1 MSSESRSSAN
11 LLLDFLVRNGMDRF
25 INVPTRGNNILD
37 LLITNISEIIL
48 DVKAERTSLSDHN
61 WVTVSLGCHF
71 QPDHTVSHDS
81 LKGRDFD
88 FSCFDFSRTDF
99 PRMESYLESVSWNP
113 EIDSNPGNF
122 LT

>member
-1 MSSESRSSAN
+1 
-11 LLLDFLVRNGMDRF
+11 MDQF
-25 INVPTRGNNILD
+25 VNVPTRENNLLD
-37 LLITNISEIIL
+37 LLITSISKIIL

-61 WVTVSLGCHF
+61 WITVSLGCHF

-99 PRMESYLESVSWNP
+99 PRMESYQENVSWTT
-113 EIDSNPGNF
+113 EFDSNRDNF
-122 LT
+122 LTLTSK